1 MDTLGE
7 LGQHSTM
14 EPTNQVS
21 TSAIWASLIAQSV
34 KNLPATQETQVQFL
48 GWEDPLEK
56 GIATHSS
63 ILARRIPRTESG
75 GLWSIES
82 QRVQHD

>member
-34 KNLPATQETQVQFL
+34 KNLPATQETQVQSL
-48 GWEDPLEK
+48 RREDPLEK
-56 GIATHSS
+56 EMAIHCST
-63 ILARRIPRTESG
+63 LAWKIP
-75 GLWSIES
+75 
-82 QRVQHD
+82 